1 MGKVSTL
8 ITTIILVS
16 LVFTGF
22 TTFLSGLQSEYDF
35 EINGNYTDTYDSL
48 EMNAILEEEGMDY
61 DEMADASADFGEG
74 QHWYSFFDT
83 IWKNIAG
90 TFGIISNT
98 GDVAKNMVQEGLGVA
113 ETPAWVENGVIALI
127 TILIILLIAGL
138 ISNRN
143 L

>member
-35 EINGNYTDTYDSL
+35 EIEENYTGTYDAL

-61 DEMADASADFGEG
+61 GSMADASGNFEEG
-74 QHWYSFFDT
+74 QGNLMRISFPGT
-83 IWKNIAG
+83 I
-90 TFGIISNT
+90 FS
-98 GDVAKNMVQEGLGVA
+98 GLLRR
-113 ETPAWVENGVIALI
+113 WR
-127 TILIILLIAGL
+127 IL
-138 ISNRN
+138 
-143 L
+143 

>member
-8 ITTIILVS
+8 ITTLILVA

-22 TTFLSGLQSEYDF
+22 TTFLGGLQSEYDF
-35 EINGNYTDTYDSL
+35 NVSDKYEDTYDAL
-48 EMNAILEEEGMDY
+48 DVTILDADGMDFG
-61 DEMADASADFGEG
+61 DMADATSNFEEG
-74 QHWYSFFDT
+74 NRWFSFFDT

-90 TFGIISNT
+90 TFSIISNT
-98 GDVAKNMVQEGLGVA
+98 GDIAKNMIEEGGESLGM
-113 ETPAWVENGVIALI
+113 PDWVMNAVVALI

>member
-35 EINGNYTDTYDSL
+35 EIEENYTGTYDAL

-61 DEMADASADFGEG
+61 GSMADASGNFEEG

-90 TFGIISNT
+90 SFGIISNT
-98 GDVAKNMVQEGLGVA
+98 GDVAKNMVREGLDVA
-113 ETPAWVENGVIALI
+113 DTPAWLESGVIALI